1 MSPQTDNN
9 VTETRKTRS
18 NIMTTN
24 IATVSANPVRI
35 LTPSEQKHQD
45 TLRDAFVEIRETG
58 TLVEIVRNDGARC
71 FAQVAGYE
79 GTRGR
84 TGSCTVEFVTISGEL
99 VKYNWRNDAPLLK
112 SVKIAQLHAI
122 VSALRAAQK
131 PAETPAVVTEEVA
144 PAAKPA
150 APKGRKARIAAEER
164 EARKAAAETAVST
177 ESLPIVDTLVLAATP
192 AVEIVETALPAEVPA
207 TPVAEVSAA
216 DAFAQLSA
224 ELG

>member
-1 MSPQTDNN
+1 
-9 VTETRKTRS
+9 
-18 NIMTTN
+18 MTTN
-24 IATVSANPVRI
+24 TNTTVSANPVRV
-35 LTPSEQKHQD
+35 LTASEQKHQD
-45 TLRDAFVEIRETG
+45 ALRDAFVEIRETG

-84 TGSCTVEFVTISGEL
+84 TGSCTVEFITIGGEI
-99 VKYNWRNDAPLLK
+99 VKYNWRNDAPALK
-112 SVKIAQLHAI
+112 SVKIAPLHAI

-131 PAETPAVVTEEVA
+131 PAETPAGVTEETA

-150 APKGRKARIAAEER
+150 AKGRKARKAAE
-164 EARKAAAETAVST
+164 AAPAVTT
-177 ESLPIVDTLVLAATP
+177 ESLPIVDTLVLAAPP
-192 AVEIVETALPAEVPA
+192 AVEIVETPLPAEVPA